1 MDPNV
6 GVLNQLLRAFTAQSL
21 LGISNLSLSAH
32 TLLWSL
38 GAIELIMAAL
48 WWAHSGGEALG
59 KLVKKLLFLTVFV
72 GIVGNY
78 TSILGLLVASFTQI
92 GVRAA
97 GMNSDVILSP
107 SGIVLQ
113 GLTVV
118 KPLVDYLVDASGFKP
133 GKIFFFAV
141 TLLITMGAYAMLA
154 LQVLITRIEFGMM
167 AALGL
172 VFVPLAVFKPTAFLS
187 EKIFGAMVAF
197 GVKLMVL
204 SFVIAVGFP
213 VMQLIVLPLDPQAW
227 QLMYAMIGSMA
238 LAALA
243 LHAPGVAAGLLAGSP
258 TLTAGAAASGTALA
272 LGAAASPYLGLKA
285 GSLVMGGASYAASPV
300 TAAASDIAR
309 VSASKL
315 GIKAEQLGFGE
326 SALKQGLHGAGS
338 ASGFPEINTASAGQR
353 PFVGSGEGGTSGG
366 AASVKNFQEFKDRS
380 KESA

>member
-1 MDPNV
+1 
-6 GVLNQLLRAFTAQSL
+6 
-21 LGISNLSLSAH
+21 
-32 TLLWSL
+32 
-38 GAIELIMAAL
+38 
-48 WWAHSGGEALG
+48 
-59 KLVKKLLFLTVFV
+59 
-72 GIVGNY
+72 
-78 TSILGLLVASFTQI
+78 
-92 GVRAA
+92 
-97 GMNSDVILSP
+97 
-107 SGIVLQ
+107 
-113 GLTVV
+113 
-118 KPLVDYLVDASGFKP
+118 
-133 GKIFFFAV
+133 
-141 TLLITMGAYAMLA
+141 
-154 LQVLITRIEFGMM
+154 
-167 AALGL
+167 
-172 VFVPLAVFKPTAFLS
+172 
-187 EKIFGAMVAF
+187 
-197 GVKLMVL
+197 
-204 SFVIAVGFP
+204 
-213 VMQLIVLPLDPQAW
+213 
-227 QLMYAMIGSMA
+227 MA

-380 KESA
+380 KESASVVSDLSSSKEASEAKGSGQSAQENGKDSGVTSKNNSTAPAWTEQYFNADKSSGRSAEREPSRLSKVVNAYQVGSSVLERTAHPSGGVVVPIRPHED